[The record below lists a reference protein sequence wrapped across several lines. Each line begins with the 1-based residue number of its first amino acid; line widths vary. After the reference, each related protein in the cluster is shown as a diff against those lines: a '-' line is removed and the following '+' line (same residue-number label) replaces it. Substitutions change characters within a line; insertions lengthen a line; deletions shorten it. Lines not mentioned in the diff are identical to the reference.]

1 MRGKKKR
8 TKKGLRRESNPGH
21 LHPKQ
26 ILYHLTTKPSE
37 ERAKKS
43 QIRVERKGGKWG
55 KERRREKR
63 SVRGRVKEPGKKE
76 KKKKRSD
83 PGGGRTHDL
92 SLRRRMRFHC
102 ATGPSKRRGKKSV
115 IRRKVGREGER
126 EEKRG
131 FAGNRTRA
139 TRTLS
144 GYFTT

>member
-1 MRGKKKR
+1 MCERKKEKD
-8 TKKGLRRESNPGH
+8 KKGASPG
-21 LHPKQ
+21 
-26 ILYHLTTKPSE
+26 I
-37 ERAKKS
+37 
-43 QIRVERKGGKWG
+43 
-55 KERRREKR
+55 
-63 SVRGRVKEPGKKE
+63 EPGPLAPE
-76 KKKKRSD
+76 ANIIPLNYEAVQYVCVSVSHVVMWCVCQGKKKKRSD